1 MQFNSPAPWKVSL
14 HGGHSRDYCDHAQDS
29 LRDVLEAAIR
39 FGYHTFGVTEHAPRL
54 GEHYLYDNER
64 ERGWDLAK
72 IEADFEH
79 YGAEIGPISEEF
91 ADRLIVLRAFEIEV
105 VPPDRYVEVM
115 KAYRERHRFEY
126 MVGSV
131 HFMHDRSIDSGQ
143 EPFDEVIEIEG
154 GLEGLAIAYYR
165 LIAEMVSALKP
176 EVVGHL
182 DLIRKNAPSNEAVD
196 TPAIRRAADEALDA
210 IREANSILDLNTAG
224 YRKGIGAPYVSPWLL
239 QRAKAL
245 GIGICFG
252 DDSHCIAHVG
262 EHILDARDYLLA
274 NAIDHVDILTRDQGA
289 LVRRKVPL
297 E

>member
-1 MQFNSPAPWKVSL
+1 MPLNNPAPWKVSL

-29 LRDVLEAAIR
+29 LRDVLEAAVQ

-54 GEHYLYDNER
+54 GDRYLYENER
-64 ERGWDLAK
+64 QRGWDVPK
-72 IEADFEH
+72 IEADFER
-79 YGAEIGPISEEF
+79 YGAEIGPIVDEF
-91 ADRLIVLRAFEIEV
+91 SDRLIVLRGFEIEV
-105 VPPDRYVEVM
+105 VPPDTYIEVM
-115 KAYRERHRFEY
+115 TAYRDRHRFEY

-131 HFMHDRSIDSGQ
+131 HFMHDRSIDGPQ
-143 EPFDEVIEIEG
+143 EDFDAVTELEG
-154 GLEGLAIAYYR
+154 GLERLAVSYYR
-165 LIAEMVSALKP
+165 LIAEMVQALQP

-182 DLIRKNAPSNEAVD
+182 DLIRKNAPSSAAVD
-196 TPAIRRAADEALDA
+196 TPAIRRAAEEALET
-210 IREANSILDLNTAG
+210 IREANAILDLNTAG
-224 YRKGIGAPYVSPWLL
+224 YRKGLGAPYVAPWLL
-239 QRAKAL
+239 ERAKAL

-274 NAIDHVDILTRDQGA
+274 NGIDHVDVLTRDQGE